1 MVQHGATWC
10 NIVQYLLGGADR
22 PLGLLNQH
30 GSSHPAEDGE
40 VPGPRQRH
48 RGRRLQVLQHPLE
61 IGTRGVINQ
70 RNKQVLNHLCMV
82 MQIKRIKNV
91 VSTCS
96 KLALLGSY
104 TLWNARYST
113 DWSSGGYLKP

>member
-48 RGRRLQVLQHPLE
+48 RGRRLQVLQHPPGNWDKGSDQSEEQAGPESLVHGDADQE
-61 IGTRGVINQ
+61 DQERGVDVQQARPSGLI
-70 RNKQVLNHLCMV
+70 
-82 MQIKRIKNV
+82 
-91 VSTCS
+91 
-96 KLALLGSY
+96 Y
-104 TLWNARYST
+104 TVEC
-113 DWSSGGYLKP
+113 